1 MRKVKKQK
9 VFVGMSGG
17 VDSSVSAALLKKAG
31 YDVTGVFI
39 RVWEPE
45 GIKCTW
51 REDRRDAMRVAAI
64 LNIPFVTIDLSKEY
78 KKEVVD
84 YMVRE
89 YKAGRTPNPDVMC
102 NKAVKFGAFYN
113 WAMAQG
119 ADFVATGHYA
129 QTKDGRLLNAKDQ
142 EKDQTYFLWTLT
154 GEQLKHT
161 MFPIGGY
168 KKAEVRK
175 LAEKFKLPTAQKKD
189 SQGLCFIGK
198 LDFAEFLKGFIK
210 SKKGKVLN
218 EKGEIIGWHDG
229 ATFLTLGQRHG
240 FTVDHK
246 AADDKPLYII
256 AKDIKKNTV
265 IVSPDWSESIG
276 VRPEITVSNLNL
288 TGTPT
293 KNLKC
298 RLRYRQS
305 LISCKIDKIT
315 PDGCS
320 VVFAEPQIATP
331 GQSIVFYDNQ
341 KCLGGAI
348 IE

>member
-1 MRKVKKQK
+1 
-9 VFVGMSGG
+9 MSGG
-17 VDSSVSAALLKKAG
+17 VDSSTSAALLKKAG

-64 LNIPFVTIDLSKEY
+64 LDIPFTTIDLSKEY
-78 KKEVVD
+78 KQEVVD
-84 YMVRE
+84 YMVGE
-89 YKAGRTPNPDVMC
+89 YQAGRTPNPDVMC

-113 WAMAQG
+113 WAILQG

-129 QTKDGRLLNAKDQ
+129 QTTDGQLLNAKDVD
-142 EKDQTYFLWTLT
+142 KDQTYFLWTLT
-154 GEQLKHT
+154 SEQLKHT
-161 MFPIGGY
+161 LFPIGGY
-168 KKAEVRK
+168 KKTEVRK

-210 SKKGKVLN
+210 PKKGSVLN
-218 EKGEIIGWHDG
+218 EKSEIIGHHDG

-240 FTVDHK
+240 FMIDHK
-246 AADDKPLYII
+246 TPEDKPLYII

-265 IVSPDWSESIG
+265 TVSENWSESIG
-276 VRPEITVSNLNL
+276 ARKEITVSNLNL
-288 TGTPT
+288 TGTPS

-298 RLRYRQS
+298 RLRYRQV
-305 LISCKIDKIT
+305 LVACKIEKLFDT
-315 PDGCS
+315 ECS
-320 VVFAEPQIATP
+320 IIFTEPQIATP
-331 GQSIVFYDNQ
+331 GQSIVFYDGK
-341 KCLGGAI
+341 KCLGGGVI
-348 IE
+348 KEC